1 MDIMDIAIAKAL
13 SGGGGGDGS
22 AENFVVN
29 FTVDYETEPF
39 TATADKT
46 FAEINS
52 AFENGQ
58 NIVGF
63 FEGYILT
70 LTGFFP
76 AFQSLPATFSFG
88 LITASSAEGQIMGLT
103 SFAFVVDGNDAIDF
117 QSGVYDF

>member
-1 MDIMDIAIAKAL
+1 MNIMDIAIAKAL
-13 SGGGGGDGS
+13 SGGGGGGGS

-70 LTGFFP
+70 KFY
-76 AFQSLPATFSFG
+76 
-88 LITASSAEGQIMGLT
+88 ITVMI
-103 SFAFVVDGNDAIDF
+103 
-117 QSGVYDF
+117 